1 MQTIQNYYYFTT
13 NTAFKSKTFAE
24 NVVTQILP
32 FAESKQHYK
41 KLKKKNK
48 QQPKQTKQKTN
59 WKNACKLSSLPT
71 RVCNSTSSCE
81 KTLISQD
88 NGV

>member
-13 NTAFKSKTFAE
+13 NTAFKSKKFTE
-24 NVVTQILP
+24 NVVTQILQ

-41 KLKKKNK
+41 KLKKKN

-59 WKNACKLSSLPT
+59 
-71 RVCNSTSSCE
+71 
-81 KTLISQD
+81 
-88 NGV
+88 